1 MTNCVTP
8 SLIIANL
15 PFYDAP
21 SYIEGSPYWVDLWG
35 HVNGYRIGLQVKPKT
50 FRSSSLSIY
59 TGKARSSQARGYDL
73 FQEKFGGKVII
84 LTPQK
89 GQVGRKAHDEVMV
102 EIERLAQLP
111 PGPHPP
117 LPEIRE

>member
-1 MTNCVTP
+1 VTNCETP

-50 FRSSSLSIY
+50 FRASSLSIY
-59 TGKARSSQARGYDL
+59 TGKARSSLAHGYDL
-73 FQEKFGGKVII
+73 FQKKFGGKVII

-89 GQVGRKAHDEVMV
+89 GQVGLRARDEVMM

-111 PGPHPP
+111 QGPYPP
-117 LPEIRE
+117 LPEIGE